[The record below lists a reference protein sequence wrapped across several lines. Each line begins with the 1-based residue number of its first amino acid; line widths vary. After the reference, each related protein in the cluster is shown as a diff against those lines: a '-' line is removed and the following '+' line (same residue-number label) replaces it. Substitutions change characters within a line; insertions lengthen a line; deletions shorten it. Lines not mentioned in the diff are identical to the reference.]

1 MRNHITLSLQKS
13 FTLSEEL
20 DFPPISCINCFNLV
34 IFAMVDELHEKMG
47 EYSRRENMEGTL
59 KTCNGA
65 PYICLHKQIA
75 ASPGFRTLWLGV
87 MRRMD
92 TCMKADL
99 GVFGET
105 KLQQAVPDLS
115 RKMITKMK
123 EKEILLQKKGDM
135 IFGILPAFKYS
146 GFLYRSRRTCFLM
159 KKYVSTQ
166 ATCLL
171 VFHL

>member
-1 MRNHITLSLQKS
+1 VKHLGKQEMRNHTIFSLQKS

-20 DFPPISCINCFNLV
+20 DFSPINCINCFNLV
-34 IFAMVDELHEKMG
+34 IFAMVDDLHEKMG
-47 EYSRRENMEGTL
+47 EYSRRENAERAMRSMEGTL

-65 PYICLHKQIA
+65 PYRCLHKQIA
-75 ASPGFRTLWLGV
+75 ASPGFSTLWLGA

-123 EKEILLQKKGDM
+123 EKEILLQKKV
-135 IFGILPAFKYS
+135 
-146 GFLYRSRRTCFLM
+146 R
-159 KKYVSTQ
+159 
-166 ATCLL
+166 
-171 VFHL
+171 